1 VATTG
6 FSYALHA
13 LKWETHNPMDMR
25 TVVVLAATTC
35 ISIWFQ
41 NFSLL
46 MNTVDFYQVPRNSV
60 PGSCLYVLC
69 GLSAD

>member
-1 VATTG
+1 
-6 FSYALHA
+6 
-13 LKWETHNPMDMR
+13 MDMR

-46 MNTVDFYQVPRNSV
+46 MNTVDFYQVRRNSV